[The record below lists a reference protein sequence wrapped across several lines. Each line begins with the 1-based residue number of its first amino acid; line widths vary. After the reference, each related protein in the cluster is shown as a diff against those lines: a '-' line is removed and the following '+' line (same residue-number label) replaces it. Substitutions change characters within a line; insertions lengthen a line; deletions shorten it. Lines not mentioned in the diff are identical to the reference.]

1 MNTLQQ
7 AILSG
12 SIGGVN
18 VVIYLTICKIF
29 DRYMSVNHSNILGL
43 IIDFVLNYL
52 SQQLVFYGK
61 IMFRKDLLYRFFF
74 GNSIAMVAQQLL
86 FVYGR
91 PVYMKIIKRHPHIV
105 KSNYRV
111 TLWRYIS
118 NVLIYFLVTFP
129 LRKFF
134 IFK

>member
-12 SIGGVN
+12 GIGGVN
-18 VVIYLTICKIF
+18 VVIYLTICKMF
-29 DRYMSVNHSNILGL
+29 DRYMSENTSNMLGL

-61 IMFRKDLLYRFFF
+61 IMFRKDIMYRFAI
-74 GNSIAMVAQQLL
+74 GNSISIITQQVL

-91 PVYMKIIKRHPHIV
+91 PMYMKIIKRYPHIV

-118 NVLIYFLVTFP
+118 NVMIYLLVTFP